1 MKKLALIVI
10 IFITL
15 ALPIALA
22 SSTAYAQA
30 TMESYEDSGCTI
42 VCNDFT
48 AGKNQV
54 WMKAIDLS
62 APNKEYKTAFYDASA
77 TGGGTFIAYDINT
90 AVVKT
95 LTGATVIF
103 TDYPSSVGDGDWH
116 AVVLYPSTTAA
127 PPTYNEAIAL
137 PEYEVHDAFYVHQAA
152 IPEFPTIMAAIGVAG
167 LCFGIYY
174 RMRKGRLAHVQ
185 A

>member
-1 MKKLALIVI
+1 MKKLALIAT
-10 IFITL
+10 IFIML
-15 ALPIALA
+15 ALLIALA
-22 SSTAYAQA
+22 PSTAYAQA

-54 WMKAIDLS
+54 WMEAIDLS
-62 APNKEYKTAFYDASA
+62 APNKEYKTAFYDATA

-90 AVVKT
+90 SVVKT

-137 PEYEVHDAFYVHQAA
+137 PECEVYDAFYVHQAA
-152 IPEFPTIMAAIGVAG
+152 IPEFPTVIAVLVVVGT
-167 LCFGIYY
+167 CFGIYY
-174 RMRKGRLAHVQ
+174 WVRRRKYVKA
-185 A
+185 